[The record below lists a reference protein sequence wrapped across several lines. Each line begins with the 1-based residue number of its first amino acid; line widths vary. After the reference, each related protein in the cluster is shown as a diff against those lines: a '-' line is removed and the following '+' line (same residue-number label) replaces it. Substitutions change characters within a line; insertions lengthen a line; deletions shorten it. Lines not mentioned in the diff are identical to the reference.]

1 MIQLEDV
8 KNYLRVDSEE
18 DDELIISL
26 ISSSKNLCMSI
37 ARITEDEFEKE
48 IDSLKIAIYYAIAY
62 MYEHREEANHKE
74 LTLNL
79 RALLFNV
86 RRSEFW
92 RYRF

>member
-86 RRSEFW
+86 RRSEF
-92 RYRF
+92 